1 MPVVVVKKA
10 KKAAKAAQQAAQQPV
25 KPSVERSAAP
35 VALAAKPSVAQA
47 KAVAQA
53 TAQLVKQA
61 TAQPPTAVTAEQA
74 AKPKK
79 RRWDEAE
86 EERIEQTLRAML
98 ARFPEAFDTPPGRP
112 LKIGIAADLKAAFP
126 DTEAK
131 TVSRALGRWMGWRR
145 SGYLRALIA
154 GGPRYDLAGNPCG
167 TVTEEQQLM
176 ATQEH
181 AAFRK
186 RTQAERQK
194 PS

>member
-35 VALAAKPSVAQA
+35 VALAAKPSVE
-47 KAVAQA
+47 QA
-53 TAQLVKQA
+53 TAQPQA
-61 TAQPPTAVTAEQA
+61 AAQPPTAVTAEQAAKA

-126 DTEAK
+126 ETEAK

-145 SGYLRALIA
+145 SWYLRALIA
-154 GGPRYDLAGNPCG
+154 GGPRYDLAGTPCG

-176 ATQEH
+176 ATQER

-186 RTQAERQK
+186 RTKAERK
-194 PS
+194 TPS

>member
-10 KKAAKAAQQAAQQPV
+10 KKAAKAAPQAAQQPV

-47 KAVAQA
+47 KVVA
-53 TAQLVKQA
+53 QA

-112 LKIGIAADLKAAFP
+112 LKIGIAADLQAAFP

-145 SGYLRALIA
+145 SWYLRALIA

-167 TVTEEQQLM
+167 MVTEEQQIM
-176 ATQEH
+176 ATQER
-181 AAFRK
+181 ATFRK
-186 RTQAERQK
+186 RTTADRHK